1 MVFSNSSLLQGFLCL
16 KMCCFFFL
24 AKASFCIPVR
34 KGTKQETK
42 NLLSQIF
49 FLRVHFSRMTRYK
62 RYISNA
68 LPVPLGCQ
76 IHIFQFSSSFEK
88 AAELPSQTFIC
99 SGGRKELLS
108 FESLPTFS
116 SAFSVKFLKDRI
128 LSELHDNYPIRGS

>member
-1 MVFSNSSLLQGFLCL
+1 MSEDVL
-16 KMCCFFFL
+16 FFFFWL
-24 AKASFCIPVR
+24 KHPSAFQLGKVQNRRQKISLVR
-34 KGTKQETK
+34 FF
-42 NLLSQIF
+42 F

>member
-1 MVFSNSSLLQGFLCL
+1 
-16 KMCCFFFL
+16 
-24 AKASFCIPVR
+24 
-34 KGTKQETK
+34 
-42 NLLSQIF
+42 
-49 FLRVHFSRMTRYK
+49 MTRYK

-88 AAELPSQTFIC
+88 AAELPSQTFAC

>member
-16 KMCCFFFL
+16 QMCWFFFWL
-24 AKASFCIPVR
+24 KHPSVR